1 MILRSSRIWG
11 RIIIGPNLNRLR
23 EHGLRSKKKAAIK
36 RRRKGFQPEGA
47 SYSRGPVSKDHKGM
61 DVSRDGA

>member
-23 EHGLRSKKKAAIK
+23 GHELRSKKKAAIK
-36 RRRKGFQPEGA
+36 GRRKGFQPEGP
-47 SYSRGPVSKDHKGM
+47 SYGRGPVGKGHKGV
-61 DVSRDGA
+61 DVCRDGA